1 MKEQFLLFVFGVFFL
16 NVGSNAQQAFQ
27 VKVTGKGAPVL
38 LFPGF
43 ACTGEVFD
51 ETVAVLA
58 KQYECHVF
66 TFAGFGNVPA
76 VEKPWL
82 PKIKDQVIAYVK
94 EKKLNKAV
102 IIGHSLGGTLGLWLA
117 AAEQNLFKKVIAV
130 DALPCTGALM
140 MPNYNSA
147 TMVYDNPYSKQ
158 MLQTDTATFRTQAK
172 QQVAFM
178 MLNKEKQSKVVDWMM
193 QADRQTYVYG
203 YVDLLKLDLR
213 EEVANINVP
222 VIVLAATHPNKAMIE
237 KTYNEQYAKLGNKV
251 IHYADQSAHFVMY
264 DQPEWYLTKINENIQ

>member
-1 MKEQFLLFVFGVFFL
+1 MKKQFLLFVFGVFFL

>member
-1 MKEQFLLFVFGVFFL
+1 MKKQFLLFVFGVFFL

-51 ETVAVLA
+51 ETVAVLS